1 MTPITFAHYA
11 ALVSPADALA
21 GVLRP
26 GCRPVKPAPR
36 RWLLFP
42 LIFHQQGEPM
52 STYLDQLT
60 RRLADLSA
68 ISAIHGAENTVSFT
82 SQGQVWQL
90 VGDPDNDC
98 IHLLQADGGEK
109 LSWSW
114 TQYVALPVDV
124 LLIDLLPALGLAS
137 LTSVLQIADGLLGQ
151 RRGEQRSAQPLWR

>member
-1 MTPITFAHYA
+1 
-11 ALVSPADALA
+11 
-21 GVLRP
+21 
-26 GCRPVKPAPR
+26 
-36 RWLLFP
+36 
-42 LIFHQQGEPM
+42 M

-98 IHLLQADGGEK
+98 IRLEPADGGKK

-137 LTSVLQIADGLLGQ
+137 LTSVLQIADSFWG
-151 RRGEQRSAQPLWR
+151 AQPRQP